1 MSNFMQLRTDHVEL
15 LDICQLL
22 EGSIAGD
29 TPPPSVD
36 LFGVRKRLTAKLIAH
51 LKAEDWL
58 LYPRLLE
65 SGDADVAAT
74 ARVFVEEMG
83 GLAAAFNAYVE
94 SWDAFRIDRE
104 WAEYRTET
112 TGIIAALRC
121 RITREN
127 RELYPLI
134 EEMDKRA
141 A

>member
-1 MSNFMQLRTDHVEL
+1 MSNIMQLRTDHVEL

-22 EGSIAGD
+22 EGSIAND
-29 TPPPSVD
+29 RPPSSVD

-65 SGDADVAAT
+65 SEDAEIAGT
-74 ARVFVEEMG
+74 ARAFVDEMG
-83 GLAAAFNAYVE
+83 GLAAAFNTYVD
-94 SWDAFRIDRE
+94 SWDAFRIERE
-104 WAEYRTET
+104 WAGYKAET
-112 TGIIAALRC
+112 GGIIAALRC

-127 RELYPLI
+127 RELYPLL
-134 EEMDKRA
+134 ERLDQA

>member
-1 MSNFMQLRTDHVEL
+1 MQLRTDHVEL

-29 TPPPSVD
+29 TAPSSVD
-36 LFGVRKRLTAKLIAH
+36 LFGVRGRLTSKLIAH

-65 SGDADVAAT
+65 SDDAVIASTAA
-74 ARVFVEEMG
+74 AFVEEMG
-83 GLAAAFNAYVE
+83 GLAVAFNAYVE
-94 SWDAFRIDRE
+94 RWDAFRIERD
-104 WAEYRTET
+104 WPAYKTET
-112 TGIIAALRC
+112 AGIIAALRC

-127 RELYPLI
+127 RELYPLV
-134 EEMDKRA
+134 ERLDKA

>member
-1 MSNFMQLRTDHVEL
+1 MSSIMQLRTDHVEL
-15 LDICQLL
+15 IDICQLL
-22 EGSIAGD
+22 EGSIAGA
-29 TPPPSVD
+29 TPPSSVD
-36 LFGVRKRLTAKLIAH
+36 LFGVRNRLTSRLIAH

-65 SGDADVAAT
+65 SGNPQIAST
-74 ARVFVEEMG
+74 ARRFVDEMG

-94 SWDAFRIDRE
+94 GWDALRIERE
-104 WAEYRTET
+104 WAGYQHET
-112 TGIIAALRC
+112 AAIIEALRC

-134 EEMDKRA
+134 EKLDKA